1 MLLNAVFFLL
11 HAVLQ
16 LASWAIIIA
25 AIISLL
31 IAFNILDTRNRMV
44 WSIADFF
51 HRLTE
56 PLLRPVRNRI
66 PNFGNIDI
74 SPIVVL
80 LLIQALT
87 ILLAAI
93 QTKMIT
99 NGLYF

>member
-16 LASWAIIIA
+16 LFSWAIIIA
-25 AIISLL
+25 AILSLL

-51 HRLTE
+51 HRVTE
-56 PLLRPVRNRI
+56 PVLRPVRDRM

-87 ILLAAI
+87 ILVAAI
-93 QTKMIT
+93 QTKLIT
-99 NGLYF
+99 SGLYF

>member
-1 MLLNAVFFLL
+1 MLLNVVFFLL
-11 HAVLQ
+11 HTVLQ

-25 AIISLL
+25 AIMSLL
-31 IAFNILDTRNRMV
+31 IAFNVLDTRNRLV

-56 PLLRPVRNRI
+56 PLLRPVRDRL
-66 PNFGNIDI
+66 PNLGNIDI

-80 LLIQALT
+80 VIIQALT
-87 ILLAAI
+87 ILVAAV
-93 QTKMIT
+93 QTKLIT